1 MEGRLPRRTVNGPTL
16 RWIPRCAGFHA
27 ALDSTLRW
35 ISDLRF
41 EIPDLENNFS
51 CRPRH
56 ASLDNR
62 MDFLTQFFWFKDID
76 A

>member
-1 MEGRLPRRTVNGPTL
+1 MAPRCAGFHAALDSTL

-41 EIPDLENNFS
+41 EIED
-51 CRPRH
+51 
-56 ASLDNR
+56 
-62 MDFLTQFFWFKDID
+62 
-76 A
+76 